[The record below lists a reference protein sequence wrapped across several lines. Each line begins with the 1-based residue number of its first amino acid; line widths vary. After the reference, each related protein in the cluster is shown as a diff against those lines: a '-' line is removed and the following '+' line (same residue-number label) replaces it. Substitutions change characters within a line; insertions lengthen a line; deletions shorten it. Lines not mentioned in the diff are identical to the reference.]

1 MTNSERAGFSLA
13 RQLER
18 EGRGR
23 EDTRSVMGNMA
34 ASKCGAILGED
45 GLYGWGDPRCGET
58 HGRLVLLYLAV
69 IVRDGSCMDVLT
81 GIENPITG
89 SITDLSGDLPFCF

>member
-34 ASKCGAILGED
+34 ASK
-45 GLYGWGDPRCGET
+45 
-58 HGRLVLLYLAV
+58 
-69 IVRDGSCMDVLT
+69 
-81 GIENPITG
+81 
-89 SITDLSGDLPFCF
+89 